1 MKLHVSKM
9 TIPRTSLVV
18 EWLGLSASTAEG
30 TGLTPGWETKITPSE
45 GAFKP
50 THHNKRPCLL
60 SETSHSHKH
69 KFFKK
74 SISLTEFLF

>member
-30 TGLTPGWETKITPSE
+30 TGLTPGWETKI
-45 GAFKP
+45 
-50 THHNKRPCLL
+50 L
-60 SETSHSHKH
+60 
-69 KFFKK
+69 
-74 SISLTEFLF
+74 